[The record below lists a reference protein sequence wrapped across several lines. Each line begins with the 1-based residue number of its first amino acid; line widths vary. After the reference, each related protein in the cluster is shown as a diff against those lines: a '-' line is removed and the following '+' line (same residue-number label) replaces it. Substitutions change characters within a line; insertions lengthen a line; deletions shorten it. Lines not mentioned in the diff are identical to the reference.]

1 MRIDHIVLTV
11 ESIEATCA
19 FYSTVL
25 GLEVVTF
32 DDDRRALQI
41 GEQKVNL
48 HEAGHE
54 LEPKARRP
62 TPGSGDVCLVTEE
75 PLADVVQRVGRLGVP
90 IELGPVRRTGA
101 RGRLSSIYVRDPD
114 GNLVEI
120 ANEL

>member
-11 ESIEATCA
+11 ASLEATCD
-19 FYSTVL
+19 FYSSVL
-25 GLEVVTF
+25 GLAVVTF
-32 DDDRRALQI
+32 DGDRRAIQI
-41 GEQKVNL
+41 GDQKINL
-48 HEAGHE
+48 HGAGHE

-62 TPGSGDVCLVTEE
+62 TPGSGDICLVTDE
-75 PLADVVQRVGRLGVP
+75 PLADVVDRVGRLGLS

-101 RGRLSSIYVRDPD
+101 IGTLSSVYLRDPD